1 MVQAGKLL
9 ETLYGCD
16 VIKTNKRI
24 WKNETQ
30 AQKHNT

>member
-1 MVQAGKLL
+1 MVVGQLL

-16 VIKTNKRI
+16 IIKTNKRI

-30 AQKHNT
+30 AQKQNI